1 MNNSKNYVG
10 LYPNCTEVPTLT
22 SDYRVFSFYD
32 KIIVLSCIPVHFYKY
47 SIPLVRS
54 NDKFNYFAIELDKNV
69 SAALNFDDAID
80 DTDTVIRGII
90 DDVITSIIENNIA
103 VTENHTIQTATRNTI
118 LDNDRYEHYFMR
130 YLKIRTAEDTIKA
143 EWIQFFKLND
153 DYIELLETE

>member
-22 SDYRVFSFYD
+22 ADYRIFSFYD
-32 KIIVLSCIPVHFYKY
+32 KIIVLSYIPIHFHKCT
-47 SIPLVRS
+47 IPFVYS
-54 NDKFNYFAIELDKNV
+54 NDKFNYFAIELDKDV
-69 SAALNFDDAID
+69 ASSLNFDDAMNE
-80 DTDTVIRGII
+80 TDTIIRGII
-90 DDVITSIIENNIA
+90 DDVITSLIENNIA
-103 VTENHTIQTATRNTI
+103 VTENHTIQTATHNTI

-130 YLKIRTAEDTIKA
+130 YLKIRTSEYIIKP